1 MPKERLK
8 QLIASLHEELDR
20 TPEFDADGRDL
31 LRDLTGDIEA
41 IVGREDVPAESR
53 DTATQRVETVAVRLE
68 AEHPRLAGI
77 LGEIVAVLG
86 RLGI

>member
-20 TPEFDADGRDL
+20 TPEFDADGREL

-41 IVGREDVPAESR
+41 IVGREDIPA
-53 DTATQRVETVAVRLE
+53 VFV
-68 AEHPRLAGI
+68 
-77 LGEIVAVLG
+77 
-86 RLGI
+86 